1 MTTYREIT
9 QELADHWVAAMET
22 AGETVERMSQGAQS
36 ATPAEVPGF
45 QVPESLANLG
55 EALTERFPTPTEV
68 VEANYDFTSRLL
80 AAQRELSLRLLKA
93 ATQTAEATSP
103 PAAKKAAEK
112 ATAKKS

>member
-22 AGETVERMSQGAQS
+22 AGETVEKMSQNAQS

-80 AAQRELSLRLLKA
+80 TAQRDLSLRLLRA
-93 ATQTAEATSP
+93 ATETAEATTP
-103 PAAKKAAEK
+103 PATKAAGK
-112 ATAKKS
+112 STTKKS